1 MKIWKR
7 ITNKMHVVRMKNR
20 IRKNLEQQFEEAHS
34 EFYRLG
40 LLRVEALKQGD
51 VEQADSYKA
60 LMDWHDLRM
69 KAAKSILNGEDMTG
83 NRIDFDLYI

>member
-20 IRKNLEQQFEEAHS
+20 IRKNLEQQFEESHS

-40 LLRVEALKQGD
+40 LLRAEALKQGD
-51 VEQADSYKA
+51 VEQADSYKT
-60 LMDWHDLRM
+60 LMDWHDLRI
-69 KAAKSILNGEDMTG
+69 KAAESMLNNVNVTD
-83 NRIDFDLYI
+83 NRINFDLYI